1 MYHRILDKTK
11 TCATMDQWLL
21 TLPNHLSLSHFLR
34 GSYCSMFNFLYNV
47 FVDNC
52 FSFCP
57 LHCRPLVYGFRLPF
71 SIIFLASS
79 SFLHACTFSTLNTI
93 CASHIK
99 LANFSI
105 YLKRLY
111 RYETLKPKQ
120 NIYFL
125 MEDRVGDWKQKQSCV
140 SVSFLCTISRK

>member
-1 MYHRILDKTK
+1 VPLWISG
-11 TCATMDQWLL
+11 CLL
-21 TLPNHLSLSHFLR
+21 FLIIWVCPTFCGVLIAQCLIFCITFLLIIVFLFVHYIVVLWFMASDYLS
-34 GSYCSMFNFLYNV
+34 
-47 FVDNC
+47 
-52 FSFCP
+52 
-57 LHCRPLVYGFRLPF
+57 RLPF